1 MELFHKLIGLLRDP
15 GQIIEWAGYPGL
27 TLIVFLE
34 TGALIFFLPGDSLLF
49 MAGLYAG
56 KGDLNLLLL
65 QVLLIPAA
73 VLGDATSYFIG
84 SRTGPAIFNRPESR
98 LFKPKHMLA
107 AKAFYEKHGGKAIIL
122 ARFMPLVRTF
132 VPVVAGVAQMKYRRF
147 ASFNII
153 GAVAWV
159 TSMTVGGYFL
169 GQFEFVKKRIEL
181 IVVGIIFVS
190 ILPGLIAWL
199 KAKLADR
206 NAAAG
211 TSGTP
216 AATPPPE
223 A

>member
-98 LFKPKHMLA
+98 FFKPKHMLA

>member
-1 MELFHKLIGLLRDP
+1 MELIHKLIGLLRDP

-56 KGDLNLLLL
+56 KGDLNLLVL
-65 QVLLIPAA
+65 QLLLIPAA
-73 VLGDATSYFIG
+73 VIGDATSYFIG
-84 SRTGPAIFNRPESR
+84 ARTGPAIFNKPESR
-98 LFKPKHMLA
+98 LFKPQHMLA

-132 VPVVAGVAQMKYRRF
+132 VPVVAGVAQMPYRRF
-147 ASFNII
+147 ASFNVI
-153 GAVAWV
+153 GGAAWV
-159 TSMTVGGYFL
+159 LSMTVAGYFL

-190 ILPGLIAWL
+190 ILPGLIAWARAKMAA
-199 KAKLADR
+199 KAASG
-206 NAAAG
+206 AAAP
-211 TSGTP
+211 STP
-216 AATPPPE
+216 ET
-223 A
+223 